1 MIEMDIG
8 IIAASLV
15 VMRPVIQLISH
26 KITGKETP
34 GDTLSG
40 SRGPSAYIHM
50 SGSGSEGR
58 KRSEYIRGTP
68 RTVEVELESR
78 NVSTENI
85 LAHGKRD

>member
-34 GDTLSG
+34 GHALSG

-50 SGSGSEGR
+50 SGSGSGAR
-58 KRSEYIRGTP
+58 KRTEYGRGITK
-68 RTVEVELESR
+68 TVEVELESR

-85 LAHGKRD
+85 LGHGKRG

>member
-15 VMRPVIQLISH
+15 VMRQVFRLIGH
-26 KITGKETP
+26 KITGKEP
-34 GDTLSG
+34 PSDALSG

-50 SGSGSEGR
+50 SGSGTGGR
-58 KRSEYIRGTP
+58 PRPEYARDITK
-68 RTVEVELESR
+68 TVEVELESR

-85 LAHGKRD
+85 LDHGKRG